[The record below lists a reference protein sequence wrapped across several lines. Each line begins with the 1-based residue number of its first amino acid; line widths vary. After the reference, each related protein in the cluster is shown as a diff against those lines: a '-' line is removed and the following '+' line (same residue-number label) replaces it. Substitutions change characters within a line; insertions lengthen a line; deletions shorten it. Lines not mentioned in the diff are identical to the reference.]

1 MRFLVWLLTALLSFL
16 ALKAQTLKHEELS
29 HVERFN
35 PRLRDARIER
45 ERTAALQA
53 NPNDPA
59 ALNDRGVARIHLGKF
74 KEAIDDLQ
82 RGALLDARSA
92 DLRVSLGYA
101 LWRSARTAEAAESF
115 REALRLDE
123 KHFPAHYYLGRLLL
137 IGGRDPSE
145 AAAHLQRA
153 VEVNPEAYEVRFDLI
168 AAYRALGDATR
179 ARAQL
184 RFLEAEMPA
193 EPRVLYAS
201 ALLAADRED
210 WKNAIESYRAALR
223 GDPTLPGAGLELGM
237 ALIKSARWTE
247 AAEWFAQLAKQQPQA
262 VDPS

>member
-1 MRFLVWLLTALLSFL
+1 MRFLVWLLTALLSSS
-16 ALKAQTLKHEELS
+16 AVAAQTLKREELS
-29 HVERFN
+29 HVERFS
-35 PRLRDARIER
+35 PRLRDARIEL

-82 RGALLDARSA
+82 RGASLDARSA

-101 LWRSARTAEAAESF
+101 FWRGARTAEAAESF
-115 REALRLDE
+115 REALKLDE

-137 IGGRDPSE
+137 IGGHNVSE
-145 AAAHLQRA
+145 AAVHLQRA
-153 VEVNPEAYEVRFDLI
+153 VEINPEAYEVRFDLI
-168 AAYRALGDATR
+168 AAYRAMGDPAR

-184 RFLEAEMPA
+184 RFLGIEMPA

-201 ALLAADRED
+201 ALLAGERED
-210 WKNAIESYRAALR
+210 WKKAS
-223 GDPTLPGAGLELGM
+223 D
-237 ALIKSARWTE
+237 S
-247 AAEWFAQLAKQQPQA
+247 
-262 VDPS
+262 